1 MSIAEEME
9 LLQRCV
15 KELSSVFIGK
25 FALSAMRM
33 DFFDRDIIYVCIY
46 ICKHIIFSGLVVE
59 EALGWGAEVLG
70 LSLSSVN
77 NISGTSKDPLSSFVK
92 CKC

>member
-1 MSIAEEME
+1 M
-9 LLQRCV
+9 
-15 KELSSVFIGK
+15 
-25 FALSAMRM
+25 
-33 DFFDRDIIYVCIY
+33 
-46 ICKHIIFSGLVVE
+46 FSGLVVE